1 MTFVAT
7 AAAQTG
13 YYIPSER
20 FSGGTVSD
28 ICQDKYGFIWIA
40 TDNGLNRFDG
50 YNFTTYNHSYED
62 SLTINNNIVTK
73 LLCDRD
79 GNLWVGTRMGL
90 SRFDYVEENLVR
102 YRVDPPHTRILSIL
116 QLHNDTLLIGSSG
129 HGVYKVVDDHLEKI
143 PEGMTSYGGNFYFNQ
158 MIEDSHGHFWKVG
171 YGTEVTMYDSI
182 RVYSYMVDQGVC
194 VKLAEIH
201 DTMHVV
207 SQKGITLIKDQIV
220 GFAEPPFASY
230 IRCAYCVG
238 NDIYI
243 GTDGD
248 GLYVYHTDSRRYEPV
263 KCSIRDL
270 DMASTTIT
278 AIYCDNMGNLWI
290 GCFAKGLVMI
300 PKKQPL
306 FAEWSVPDG
315 ANATGVIMSVCKGDS
330 TTLWCTAGKTGVFG
344 IDYNGQIVAHPPS
357 PPHTGIIVRDNQGKY
372 YITAGN
378 TLYLYNPHSGASSKI
393 ASFLSEAI
401 NAILDVGD
409 DKLFISTYLYGLVI
423 YNTRT
428 GESQNYKVSDP
439 DSEKGKMCNN
449 WILDMLQDK
458 EQRIWLAT
466 ASGVCYYDLKTESFS
481 KAILTGMICFSIC
494 QTADGNILVGT
505 DDGLFVCSDIN
516 DVQRFAEG
524 GGLRDKSVRR
534 IVQSA
539 DGDIWC
545 ATSLGIWQYDSDT
558 KNFIAHVNGNGL
570 FAKEY
575 YQGGLVT
582 NDGRLCFIST
592 KGLTVFDPIAVSN
605 RNDNIPDVK
614 ITGFNILGKH
624 AASDIPNIEND
635 NYKVSYEDVML
646 SFDFSLL
653 DFSHPLNVIYEHRIN
668 DGQWIANAPGDN
680 TLKLSHLPI
689 GKYDLEIRALSSGCH
704 SQTKRITLEVTPPW
718 YKSTIAHVCYELLA
732 ILALLA
738 VALLW
743 KRRKQRQLD
752 DDKMKFLINA
762 THDIRSPLTIIL
774 GATKKIREQYG
785 ESEPVE
791 AVHRN
796 AKRLEQLVTQIL
808 DSRKIDKKQMTLH
821 CQETDLREYID
832 AICRLYEFNTA
843 EHGINFVRNLGD
855 KPVMAWID
863 RVNFDKVISNLLSN
877 AFKYTSNKGDVIIT
891 LNDNPETVSIQVIDS
906 GKGINNAEKTKIFDR
921 FYQSADT
928 KQGTGIGLHICHDI
942 TILHGGRITA
952 DNRTDGVQG
961 AVFTV
966 TLRKGNAHLKP
977 EQIINGEPVEP
988 ASKTPSSNRLSIII
1002 ADDDKEIANFIISEL
1017 SRRYNFDYAPDGK
1030 QALKKI
1036 LANHYDLIISD
1047 VVMPEMDGIQLLKH
1061 VKENPMVSQ
1070 IPVIMLTSKISIENR
1085 LLGLKSGADAY
1096 IPKPFEMEE
1105 LEIQIDNIVANI
1117 RRLKGKFSGA
1127 VSQEERIE
1135 KVEVQGNNDA
1145 LMERVMKVVN
1155 ANLSNPDFNIDI
1167 LAQEA
1172 GISRANLYRK
1182 IKEITGISSGKF
1194 LRNIRMEQ
1202 AARLLKAG
1210 QNDISQIAELVGY
1223 ADSSHF
1229 STAFKNHFGISPSEY
1244 QKANS
1249 QQ

>member
-1 MTFVAT
+1 MAT
-7 AAAQTG
+7 AQTG

-20 FSGGTVSD
+20 YSGGTVSD
-28 ICQDKYGFIWIA
+28 ICQDKYGFVWIA

-73 LLCDRD
+73 LLCDRE
-79 GNLWVGTRMGL
+79 GNLWVGTRTGL
-90 SRFDYVEENLVR
+90 ARFDYVEENLVR
-102 YRVDPPHTRILSIL
+102 YHVDPPHTRILSFL
-116 QLHNDTLLIGSSG
+116 QLHNDTLLVGSSG
-129 HGVYKVVDDHLEKI
+129 HGLYKLEGDHLEKR
-143 PEGMTSYGGNFYFNQ
+143 EGMTSYGGNFYFNQ
-158 MIEDSHGHFWKVG
+158 MTEDSKGRYWKVG
-171 YGTEVTMYDSI
+171 YGKEITMHDSSGVKSI
-182 RVYSYMVDQGVC
+182 MFDQGVA
-194 VKLAEIH
+194 VKLVEIR
-201 DTMHVV
+201 DTMLVV
-207 SQKGITLIKDQIV
+207 SQKGITYIKDQIV
-220 GFAEPPFASY
+220 DFAEPPFTSY
-230 IRCAYCVG
+230 IRSAYCDG
-238 NDIYI
+238 KDIYI

-248 GLYVYHTDSRRYEPV
+248 GLYVYHTSTHQYEPI
-263 KCSIRDL
+263 KCSIRGI
-270 DMASTTIT
+270 DMGSTTIT
-278 AIYCDNMGNLWI
+278 AIYGDNMGNIWL
-290 GCFAKGLVMI
+290 GCYAKGLVLI

-306 FAEWSVPDG
+306 FSEWSVPNG
-315 ANATGVIMSVCKGDS
+315 ADATEVITSVCKGDS
-330 TTLWCTAGKTGVFG
+330 TTLWCTAGKAGVFG
-344 IDYNGQIVAHPPS
+344 INGNGHIIAHPQS
-357 PPHTGIIVRDNQGKY
+357 PQHTGIICRDNQGKY
-372 YITAGN
+372 YLTAGN
-378 TLYLYNPHSGASSKI
+378 TLYSYNPKTGASSKI
-393 ASFLSEAI
+393 ASFQSETI
-401 NAILDVGD
+401 NAMTDAGD
-409 DKLFISTYLYGLVI
+409 GRLFISTYLYGLTI
-423 YNTRT
+423 YDTRT
-428 GESQNYKVSDP
+428 GTSENFRIGES
-439 DSEKGKMCNN
+439 DSLRGVICSN
-449 WILDMLQDK
+449 WILDIYPDN
-458 EQRIWLAT
+458 ERRIWLAT
-466 ASGVCYYDLKTESFS
+466 ASGVCYYDLKAERFS
-481 KAILTGMICFSIC
+481 KALLNGTICFSVCKTIEG
-494 QTADGNILVGT
+494 DILIGT
-505 DDGLFVCSDIN
+505 DEGLFVGDTS
-516 DVQRFAEG
+516 DVQRFTQG
-524 GGLRDKSVRR
+524 GGLHDKSVKH
-534 IVQSA
+534 IAQSP

-545 ATSLGIWQYDSDT
+545 ATSSGIWQYDCDNKT
-558 KNFIAHVNGNGL
+558 FIAHINGNGL

-575 YQGGLVT
+575 FTGGLTT
-582 NDGRLCFIST
+582 NDGRQCFIST

-605 RNDNIPDVK
+605 RNNDLPDVK

-624 AASDIPNIEND
+624 ASTGIPNIEND
-635 NYKVSYEDVML
+635 NYKVSYEDVVL

-653 DFSHPLNVIYEHRIN
+653 DFQNPFNVIYEHRIN
-668 DGQWIANAPGDN
+668 NSPWMPNIPGDN

-689 GKYDLEIRALSSGCH
+689 GKYNLEIRALSSGNLTK
-704 SQTKRITLEVTPPW
+704 TKRITLEVTPPW

-732 ILALLA
+732 VLALLA

-774 GATKKIREQYG
+774 GATKKLREQYG
-785 ESEPVE
+785 KNEPVE

-843 EHGINFVRNLGD
+843 ERGINFVRNLGD

-877 AFKYTSNKGDVIIT
+877 AFKYTSDKGDVIIS
-891 LNDNPETVSIQVIDS
+891 LIDNSDSISIKVADS
-906 GKGINNAEKTKIFDR
+906 GKGINNAEKSKIFDR
-921 FYQSADT
+921 FYQSADS
-928 KQGTGIGLHICHDI
+928 KQGTGIGLHICNDI
-942 TILHGGRITA
+942 TLLHGGRITA

-966 TLRKGNAHLKP
+966 TLPKGNAHLKP
-977 EQIINGEPVEP
+977 EQIINSENTEP
-988 ASKTPSSNRLSIII
+988 ATKTPSSNRLSIII
-1002 ADDDKEIANFIISEL
+1002 ADDDKEIADFIISEL

-1036 LANHYDLIISD
+1036 LANNYDLIISD

-1096 IPKPFEMEE
+1096 IPKPFDMEE

-1229 STAFKNHFGISPSEY
+1229 STAFKTHFGISPSEY